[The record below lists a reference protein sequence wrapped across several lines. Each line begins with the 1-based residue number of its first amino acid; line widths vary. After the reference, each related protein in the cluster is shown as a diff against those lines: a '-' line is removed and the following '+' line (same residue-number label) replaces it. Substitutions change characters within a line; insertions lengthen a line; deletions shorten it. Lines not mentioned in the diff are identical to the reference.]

1 MIAMCTQCFKVYPSY
16 LLVPDYDFYQVALC
30 NDKKCR
36 GSVCEVD
43 DLLLPAIS
51 ILNKKGYH
59 TNYCC
64 SGHLYGDNG
73 KIRFY
78 VYFKEGCLPP
88 NIPKLF
94 NACANTFSE
103 KLVIRCKDDEFKG
116 KSGIE
121 RYKQILDINLAF
133 YKWVNKLPK
142 KELIRLNG

>member
-16 LLVPDYDFYQVALC
+16 LLVPDYDFYQIALC

-51 ILNKKGYH
+51 MLNKKGYH
-59 TNYCC
+59 TSYCC

-73 KIRFY
+73 NIHFY
-78 VYFKEGCLPP
+78 VYFKDGCLPLD
-88 NIPKLF
+88 IPKMF
-94 NACANTFSE
+94 AVDKGEDAI
-103 KLVIRCKDDEFKG
+103 IRHTTNKFKG
-116 KSGIE
+116 KSGLE

-133 YKWVNKLPK
+133 YEWVNKLPK